1 MVSYIYFMKLKIW
14 FLACS
19 FVLAS
24 GINAQIKSAEVLAS
38 GLICSMCSK
47 AIFKAL
53 SQLDFVDT
61 VKVNIETSVYQLS
74 FKKDSVASIEGIRD
88 AVYDAGFS
96 IAKLAITADWKDQTA
111 VKDLVFND
119 FGYQFK
125 WQTKTN
131 KTLSNKQKVYIINK
145 DIQPTKGVYLLNY

>member
-1 MVSYIYFMKLKIW
+1 MKLKLW

-38 GLICSMCSK
+38 GLTCSMCSK

-74 FKKDSVASIEGIRD
+74 FKKDSVVSIEGIRD

-119 FGYQFK
+119 LGYQFK

-145 DIQPTKGVYLLNY
+145 DIQPIKGVYLLNY